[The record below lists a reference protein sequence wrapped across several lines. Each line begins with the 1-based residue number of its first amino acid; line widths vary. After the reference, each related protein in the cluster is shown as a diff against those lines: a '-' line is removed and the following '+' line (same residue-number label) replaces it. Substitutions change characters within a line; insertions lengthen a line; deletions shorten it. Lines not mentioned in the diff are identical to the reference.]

1 MAKKFH
7 VETQRPDGT
16 WQTFTVEPV
25 EGEEAA
31 QALMGRMIEGLA
43 DTVRLW
49 PDLPKLDPSK
59 VRLHE
64 LTEEDLVREVVKKL
78 TPEEKEHI
86 VLAHVRRIGTQAY
99 EKHFDDQVEALA
111 KSWELPHQPWDAMPH
126 RGPPA
131 FLPMPKL
138 LAKFDPDLPPDHE
151 TNQRAARANGLWYDN
166 AHGVYRDSDGCPT
179 LDKFGQRLG

>member
-7 VETQRPDGT
+7 VETQHGDGT
-16 WQTFTVEPV
+16 WQTFTIEPI

-31 QALMGRMIEGLA
+31 QAHMAKMLEGSLL
-43 DTVRLW
+43 DGSPGV
-49 PDLPKLDPSK
+49 LPKADPSK

-78 TPEEKEHI
+78 TDEEKERI
-86 VLAHVRRIGTQAY
+86 VLAHVRRIGSAA
-99 EKHFDDQVEALA
+99 FDDPHGQL
-111 KSWELPHQPWDAMPH
+111 KNFPKPWELSHQPWDAMPH

-131 FLPMPKL
+131 FLPTPKL

-151 TNQRAARANGLWYDN
+151 TNQRAARANGLYYDA
-166 AHGVYRDSDGCPT
+166 AHSVYRDSDGCPT
-179 LDKFGQRLG
+179 LDKFGQVLG